1 MRRLTYLVLPTF
13 LTMVFANLAPAQDA
27 PPSARMTF
35 IVGAPGQ
42 QQLSIALPKP
52 VGGGS
57 AAATLHEVVRRDL
70 ELSGWFKIIEPEAYL
85 EPAGTGIKLGEFKWE
100 DWEAPGAMALAK
112 TGLGSPQAGK
122 LRAEVWVYDVA
133 GRQKL
138 GAKAFT
144 TDEKQIRTLAHRVAG
159 EIIFQITGTRPPFNT
174 KFAVAGNFSGNK
186 EIYLV
191 DFDGAGR
198 VGVTKNGSININP
211 SWSPRGNAVA
221 FTSFLAGNPD
231 LYVADLARGEIKRL
245 SNREGMNTG
254 PAWAPGGG
262 LLALTLS
269 PGGNPDIYTIDPLTG
284 KQVGRL
290 TNEAGIDVSPTF
302 SPDGKQIAFV
312 SDRSG
317 GAQIYVMPA
326 SGGAAKRVTFS
337 GGQNTDP
344 AWSPDGSTIAFVTRE
359 GNFDVMTVR
368 TDGTGLQRI
377 TQGMGDNEDPSW
389 SPDGSYLA
397 FSSTRAGG
405 AHIWMATKDGVH
417 QVQLT
422 QGAGGYTNPSWSPSL
437 EW

>member
-1 MRRLTYLVLPTF
+1 MRRLTLPLVPALVA
-13 LTMVFANLAPAQDA
+13 LLAANLAPAQEA
-27 PPSARMTF
+27 PKTRYMVTMPE
-35 IVGAPGQ
+35 PGQ
-42 QQLSIALPKP
+42 KSLSLAVPRP
-52 VGGGS
+52 VGGS
-57 AAATLHEVVRRDL
+57 AAANTFYDVMVRDL
-70 ELSGWFKIIEPEAYL
+70 ELSGWFKILEPAAYL

-100 DWEAPGAMALAK
+100 DWEAPGAVALAK
-112 TGLGSPQAGK
+112 SALSSPQAGK

-133 GRQKL
+133 GRSRL

-144 TDEKQIRTLAHRVAG
+144 VDEKNVRRLAHSVAA
-159 EIIFQITGTRPPFNT
+159 EIIFQITGQKSPFNT
-174 KFAVAGNFSGNK
+174 KFAFAGNFSGNK

-191 DFDGAGR
+191 DFDGASR
-198 VGVTKNGSININP
+198 VPVTKNGSININP
-211 SWSPRGNAVA
+211 GWSPRGNAVA

-231 LYVADLARGEIKRL
+231 LYVADLAKGEIRRL
-245 SNREGMNTG
+245 SSREGMNTG

-269 PGGNPDIYTIDPLTG
+269 PGGNPDIYTVDPGSG

-290 TNEAGIDVSPTF
+290 TSEPGIEVSPTW

-326 SGGAAKRVTFS
+326 GGGTPKRVTFQGS
-337 GGQNTDP
+337 QNTDP
-344 AWSPDGSTIAFVTRE
+344 AWSPDGSAIAFVSRE
-359 GNFDVMTVR
+359 GVFDVFTVKP
-368 TDGTGLQRI
+368 DGTGLARI

-389 SPDGSYLA
+389 SPDGNYLA
-397 FSSTRAGG
+397 FASTRNGSS
-405 AHIWMATKDGVH
+405 HIWMSTRDGVH

-422 QGAGGYTNPSWSPSL
+422 QGSGGYTNPSWSPSL